1 MVKAGCARHR
11 YARIT
16 VCAAAPVDDEEAPG
30 DDPPA
35 MALDQFAFLTR
46 REMLRTG
53 VLFAVVVAGCLWLS
67 LHWLQPVPPR
77 RVVIASGAEGGL
89 YARYAQRYREILAR
103 DGVTL
108 EIRPSQGAEQNLQWL
123 LDPAKDIDVAFVQ
136 GGLAHLADADRLEML
151 AALYYEALWIFQR
164 PDATFTQL
172 NQFKGQRIAVGG
184 KGSGTQAFALPL
196 LQANGLDPA
205 DATFI
210 EVGGES
216 ALDLVRDGR
225 ADVAL
230 VVGGGAMTAV
240 QRALRDPRVKLM
252 SVQRAAAY
260 ARRFPYITRLTLP
273 AGTIDLA
280 HDVPAEDV
288 ELIGTKAMLVARTS
302 LHPALVNLLLEAVR
316 DEHDDQGY
324 FEAAGEFPNV
334 AQVDF
339 PVSPDAQRHHRL
351 GQGFL
356 YRTLPFWVA
365 TFVERAIIVVV
376 PLLVVLVP
384 LVNFFPQIVRWRV
397 RSRVF
402 RWYGELALLEREVAH
417 HEGAAPLEDWL
428 ARLDRIERAVA
439 GIRLPASFASEAYTL
454 REHVELVRNAIVSRA
469 AQSSRS
475 VMASDAAME

>member
-1 MVKAGCARHR
+1 MSLEH
-11 YARIT
+11 
-16 VCAAAPVDDEEAPG
+16 
-30 DDPPA
+30 
-35 MALDQFAFLTR
+35 FAFLTR
-46 REMLRTG
+46 RELLRTALLLALVIG
-53 VLFAVVVAGCLWLS
+53 GCLWLS
-67 LHWLQPVPPR
+67 FQWLEPIPPR
-77 RVVIASGAEGGL
+77 RLVIASGAEGGL
-89 YARYAQRYREILAR
+89 YAKYAQRYREILAH

-108 EIRPSQGAEQNLQWL
+108 DIRPTQGAAENLELL
-123 LDPAKDIDVAFVQ
+123 LDPKSNVDLAFVQ
-136 GGLAHLADADRLEML
+136 GGLAHTVDAERLEML
-151 AALYYEALWIFQR
+151 AALYYEALWIFAR
-164 PDATFTQL
+164 PDAAFSRL
-172 NQFKGQRIAVGG
+172 NELKGQRIAVGS
-184 KGSGTQAFALPL
+184 KGSGTQAFVLPL
-196 LQANGLDPA
+196 LKANGLDAA

-210 EVGGES
+210 EVGGEN

-230 VVGGGAMTAV
+230 LVGGGAMTSV
-240 QRALRDPRVKLM
+240 QHALHDPRVRLM
-252 SVQRAAAY
+252 TLQRAPAY

-280 HDVPAEDV
+280 KDIPAADV

-316 DEHDDQGY
+316 DEHDDQGH

-334 AQVDF
+334 TQVDI

-351 GQGFL
+351 GQSFL

-365 TFVERAIIVVV
+365 TFVERAVIVIV

-402 RWYGELALLEREVAH
+402 RWYGELALLEREVAR
-417 HEGAAPLEDWL
+417 HEGPAPLEDWL

-439 GIRLPASFASEAYTL
+439 NVRLPASFASEAYTL
-454 REHVELVRNAIVSRA
+454 REHVELVRHAIVARA
-469 AQSSRS
+469 AQAMRP
-475 VMASDAAME
+475 APAAAA